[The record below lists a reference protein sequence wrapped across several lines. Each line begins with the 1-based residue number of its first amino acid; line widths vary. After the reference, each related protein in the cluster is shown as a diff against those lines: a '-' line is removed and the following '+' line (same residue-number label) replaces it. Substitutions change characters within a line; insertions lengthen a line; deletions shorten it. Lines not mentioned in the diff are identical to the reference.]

1 MYVRTYT
8 NDDAIAAAA
17 RMCLSY
23 LFLCGRNTQSFSPF
37 PPIAKK
43 TLPRKT
49 EEKEGRSEKNT
60 RFADFCGSFRH
71 FAAVLAV
78 DSSNVGISLSSFSS
92 MRRTDFSSSTFAN
105 S

>member
-43 TLPRKT
+43 TPAAKDGGERGTVRKDPQI
-49 EEKEGRSEKNT
+49 R
-60 RFADFCGSFRH
+60 RFLR
-71 FAAVLAV
+71 
-78 DSSNVGISLSSFSS
+78 
-92 MRRTDFSSSTFAN
+92 
-105 S
+105 